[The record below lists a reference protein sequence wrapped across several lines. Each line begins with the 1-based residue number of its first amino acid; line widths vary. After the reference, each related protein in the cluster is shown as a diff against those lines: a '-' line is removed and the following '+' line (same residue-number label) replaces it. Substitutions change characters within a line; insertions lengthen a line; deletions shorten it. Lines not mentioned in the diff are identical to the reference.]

1 MIDKL
6 YSGTWDFLAIFDAC
20 RYDVF
25 ERVHSDYV
33 AGSLKRVRSPGT
45 GTPDF
50 LQGAFTEP
58 MDNIVYV
65 SANPFVSKSE
75 SRLPEFDAGELFH
88 DVYELWD
95 TDTDPNLGAVP
106 PIAVTEAVER
116 ATREHPDRRI
126 IAHYIQPHIPYLS
139 HGKIGCPENFIL
151 RDAYAKGRIAVYR
164 NRLDNKLKV
173 TLGKGRIWTLK
184 RLLGFPPAEDMEVL
198 INDSGLST
206 LRVAYEHNLE
216 CALYS
221 VRDALASLDG
231 TVVLTADHGELL
243 GEDNDFGHGLT
254 RDHPLLRNVPWFE
267 VDTDAT
273 QQLDP
278 DPPQR
283 RWVTTPGEDR
293 VDDSVESRLS
303 DLGYVG

>member
-1 MIDKL
+1 MIDRL
-6 YSGTWDFLAIFDAC
+6 YGGGWDTLCFFDAC

-25 ERVHSDYV
+25 ERVHPEYV
-33 AGSLKRVRSPGT
+33 AGSLEQVRSPGT

-50 LQGAFTEP
+50 LQNAFADPLE
-58 MDNIVYV
+58 DVVYI
-65 SANPFVSKSE
+65 SANPFVSSTE
-75 SRLPEFDAGELFH
+75 QRLSDFDAGALFH
-88 DVYELWD
+88 EVYELWD
-95 TDTDPNLGAVP
+95 TETDPELGAVP
-106 PIAVTEAVER
+106 PISVTEAIRDV
-116 ATREHPDRRI
+116 AQQYPDKRI
-126 IAHYIQPHIPYLS
+126 IAHYIQPHIPFLS
-139 HGKIGCPENFIL
+139 HGKLGRPENFVL
-151 RDAYAKGRIAVYR
+151 RDTQGQGRIAERR
-164 NRLDNKLKV
+164 NRLDNKLKA
-173 TLGKGRIWTLK
+173 TFGKGRLWTLK
-184 RLLGFPPAEDMEVL
+184 RLLGLPPAEDMEV
-198 INDSGLST
+198 IVREGGLPA
-206 LRVAYEHNLE
+206 LRDAYEHNLE

-243 GEDNDFGHGLT
+243 GEDNDFGHGLN

-283 RWVTTPGEDR
+283 RWVTTPGGDR
-293 VDDSVESRLS
+293 IDDSVQSRLS